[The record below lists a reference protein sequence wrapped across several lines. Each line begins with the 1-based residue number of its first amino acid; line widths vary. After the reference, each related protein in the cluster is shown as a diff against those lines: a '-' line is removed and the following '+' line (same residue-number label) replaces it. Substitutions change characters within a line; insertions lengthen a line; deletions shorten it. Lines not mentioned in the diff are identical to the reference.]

1 MAQPAHR
8 PPTPARSDAE
18 EGSGRGRTK
27 GFFKQKGPFT
37 VELTLPL
44 RLRSGPGTPAS
55 PFREV
60 TGTFGGSSGFDP
72 RDDDGEWELPPG
84 VPLTT
89 RAADESRPH
98 RADDRSRTALGAR
111 DDRRGPGHR
120 PGKDTRD
127 DSGRARDARGGG
139 RDDRRPHPHRD
150 EPAESRTLRHLAD
163 LLRATEVEMA
173 TVIAG
178 VEVVTAVTVEETR
191 HRETG
196 KRPGQGGRLVTQST
210 SALD

>member
-37 VELTLPL
+37 GQEANPRVSSTPL

-55 PFREV
+55 PFREA

-111 DDRRGPGHR
+111 DDRRGPGST
-120 PGKDTRD
+120 GL
-127 DSGRARDARGGG
+127 AR
-139 RDDRRPHPHRD
+139 
-150 EPAESRTLRHLAD
+150 T
-163 LLRATEVEMA
+163 RATTLAAPGTLAEVGVM
-173 TVIAG
+173 IAG
-178 VEVVTAVTVEETR
+178 LIPIAMSPPRVGPSATSPTSY
-191 HRETG
+191 G
-196 KRPGQGGRLVTQST
+196 RPK
-210 SALD
+210 